1 MNTQQTIHEI
11 FRDAVKR
18 GVIRIVPTEVANSLK
33 ERFISFYSQ
42 YDSRLKKINRNRIR
56 CYYNAEG
63 FVECTAAYH
72 NKAYRQVYKE
82 F

>member
-11 FRDAVKR
+11 FKDAVGR
-18 GVIRIVPTEVANSLK
+18 GVIRIVPTNVANSLK
-33 ERFISFYSQ
+33 ERFISFYSR
-42 YDSRLKKINRNRIR
+42 YDSRLTKIRRCRIR
-56 CYYNAEG
+56 CYYNDEG
-63 FVECTAAYH
+63 FIECTATYH